1 MVDADF
7 AKDPMTRRSVGG
19 EIHTLGGCITAFGSR
34 GEKTSSL
41 STSESEYKSLANGSK
56 EQQFQL
62 MLMREIAYVKLPG
75 ILFEDNTGT
84 IFLVKNK
91 QVGARTKHID
101 VQYHF
106 VRSFCSEDEYG
117 ITRGSVEKVDT
128 AENIADIFTKN
139 TDVKTFEYHAME
151 IDGGFP
157 KLKEKVFGEDGI
169 ANALPQTLF
178 GGMSSGNELA

>member
-1 MVDADF
+1 M
-7 AKDPMTRRSVGG
+7 
-19 EIHTLGGCITAFGSR
+19 
-34 GEKTSSL
+34 
-41 STSESEYKSLANGSK
+41 
-56 EQQFQL
+56 
-62 MLMREIAYVKLPG
+62 KLPG

-151 IDGGFP
+151 INDGFP